1 MGKWRLRLP
10 RGPPLGPVSSEAT
23 MACDAPRAHRAVLVT
38 GISGPSLGQGLG
50 CSQTVETP
58 TSVLPPLPHVFVNTL
73 ASFGPEEVFKCV
85 IYFSNYDNCYKIK
98 I

>member
-1 MGKWRLRLP
+1 M
-10 RGPPLGPVSSEAT
+10 
-23 MACDAPRAHRAVLVT
+23 T
-38 GISGPSLGQGLG
+38 GCVAFPEPTGQSWWLASVPSLGQSLG
-50 CSQTVETP
+50 CSQAVEPHTP
-58 TSVLPPLPHVFVNTL
+58 VLPLLPHVFVNTL